1 MCVTASCVSERCAAI
16 LREIIKQFVP
26 PNVYIINDYQLSS
39 RAAGRPGGA
48 GGGELNKR
56 SIWNGLGARTAREST
71 VSVPVAVRQELVELP
86 RLPPIYYITVVC
98 EL

>member
-16 LREIIKQFVP
+16 LSEIIQPFVP

-48 GGGELNKR
+48 GGGGGERKINLERPGRVRGR
-56 SIWNGLGARTAREST
+56 SLVVRLLYT
-71 VSVPVAVRQELVELP
+71 VQQGGEGERAWSKLL
-86 RLPPIYYITVVC
+86 LLIKT
-98 EL
+98 